1 MQVKVK
7 GNRESPEIQC
17 LTELENPTFFN
28 LQNRRYKDKCGF
40 KQQSPKIISQLNKV
54 GQACIKDQ
62 IEGIAFQGKSDN
74 LKIATIN

>member
-7 GNRESPEIQC
+7 GNRESPEIQG

-62 IEGIAFQGKSDN
+62 IEGIAFQAKSDN